1 MCSQSKTIV
10 QGDGTF
16 AKRIAAG
23 KCPKCKTSVTSFT
36 HSFDQ
41 GDYWELFLNNITKWS
56 SFLASASEKLSED
69 TVKGIIGELQ
79 TRQPEKHI
87 AVEGSIDQQ

>member
-1 MCSQSKTIV
+1 MKYMTWLEKRGASIGASMCSQSKTIV

-41 GDYWELFLNNITKWS
+41 GDYWECITCGLKM
-56 SFLASASEKLSED
+56 KHED
-69 TVKGIIGELQ
+69 LK
-79 TRQPEKHI
+79 
-87 AVEGSIDQQ
+87 

>member
-23 KCPKCKTSVTSFT
+23 KCPKCKTVFT
-36 HSFDQ
+36 MPDSYDQ
-41 GDYWELFLNNITKWS
+41 DDYWECTTCSLKMKYDDLK
-56 SFLASASEKLSED
+56 
-69 TVKGIIGELQ
+69 
-79 TRQPEKHI
+79 
-87 AVEGSIDQQ
+87 